1 MKLDTEQLA
10 DYHRNGFVVLGR
22 VLGDHDR
29 LALLDAERRLRSDDG
44 YGASPGLVV
53 MDQLAHVSADV
64 RRFCVD
70 GDHLDAVEQILGP
83 DVALTHN
90 QFVTKLPGAAPRG
103 SEIPLHQDDGYGTL
117 DPPDDLTVWVA
128 LTDTNSDNGCLVV
141 APRSHLDGL
150 VEHQVSAHNPAFRE
164 AAGAD
169 LVPLELA
176 AGEAVAFSGLLLHG
190 SGDNTTDDERVALFA
205 RYCRPDVVMLTGTR
219 RPVLEDGHSWMVRGE
234 APLSTWHSANE
245 IFTGP

>member
-1 MKLDTEQLA
+1 MKLDTEQLD
-10 DYHRNGFVVLGR
+10 DYHRNGFVVLGH
-22 VLGDHDR
+22 VLDDDDR
-29 LALLDAERRLRSDDG
+29 SALLDAERRLRSDDG

-90 QFVTKLPGAAPRG
+90 QFVTKLPGAVPRG

-128 LTDTNSDNGCLVV
+128 LTDTNTDNGCLVV

-150 VEHQVSAHNPAFRE
+150 VEHRVSAHNPAFRE
-164 AAGAD
+164 AAAVD

-245 IFTGP
+245 IFTG